1 MILDEAS
8 AKATVF
14 TSFSWPLI
22 CKKEKMIDLLVRYV
36 LPSPDR
42 KHTKHHRYCQ
52 PQFLI
57 RLEKIWLRTN
67 MFFEHMV
74 YEAETEI
81 STIIL

>member
-1 MILDEAS
+1 MAS
-8 AKATVF
+8 DLRKGKNDRNTINLYN
-14 TSFSWPLI
+14 S
-22 CKKEKMIDLLVRYV
+22 IDLLVRYV